1 MHEQRCGCVVKADM
15 AEYSIKDLE
24 NFTGIKAHTLRI
36 WEQRYNLL
44 EPNRTPTNIR
54 YYTDRDLKKI
64 LNVNLLYNNGYKISK
79 IACMSGDQIIEKA
92 TELLYSQPE
101 SSDDHIEYFIRMI
114 IELDEPAIMERMN
127 AINEQVGVIEFYT
140 GTMIPLLQ
148 RIGELW
154 QLDTIT
160 VSHEHFFSNILR
172 DFFIRETSKI
182 ASPIAAKGRV
192 VLFLHER
199 EMHELSLLFYYY
211 VLKSRNYECYYLGQ
225 AVPVADLISFIKQ
238 MRPDFLFTS
247 FIAET
252 DPEFIQDFMAK
263 ILAIHPAK
271 KIYVGGYQAMHHKQ
285 AMPADIHFIHSTDDI
300 KL

>member
-1 MHEQRCGCVVKADM
+1 MSEQSWDRAVKANM

-79 IACMSGDQIIEKA
+79 IASMSGDQILEKA
-92 TELLYSQPE
+92 TELLYSQPD
-101 SSDDHIEYFIRMI
+101 SSDDHVEYFIRMI

-127 AINEQVGVIEFYT
+127 ALVEQVGVIEFYT

-148 RIGELW
+148 RVGELW

-182 ASPIAAKGRV
+182 ASPIEAKGRV

-238 MRPDFLFTS
+238 MRPDYLFTS

-252 DPEFIQDFMAK
+252 DPDFIQEFMEK
-263 ILAIHPAK
+263 ILEIHPAK
-271 KIYVGGYQAMHHKQ
+271 KIYVGGYQALQHQHNL
-285 AMPADIHFIHSTDDI
+285 PAGIHFIHRTEDI
-300 KL
+300 KI

>member
-1 MHEQRCGCVVKADM
+1 MSEQSWDRAVKANM

-64 LNVNLLYNNGYKISK
+64 LNVNLLYNNRYKISK
-79 IACMSGDQIIEKA
+79 IASMSGDQILEKA
-92 TELLYSQPE
+92 TELLYSQPD
-101 SSDDHIEYFIRMI
+101 SSDDHVEYFIRMI

-127 AINEQVGVIEFYT
+127 ALAEQVGVIEFYT

-148 RIGELW
+148 RVGELW

-182 ASPIAAKGRV
+182 ASPIEAKGRV

-238 MRPDFLFTS
+238 MRPDYLFTS

-252 DPEFIQDFMAK
+252 DPDFIQEFMEK
-263 ILAIHPAK
+263 ILEIHPAK
-271 KIYVGGYQAMHHKQ
+271 KIYVGGYQALQHQHNL
-285 AMPADIHFIHSTDDI
+285 PAGIHFIHRTEDI
-300 KL
+300 KI

>member
-1 MHEQRCGCVVKADM
+1 MSEQSWDRAVKANM

-79 IACMSGDQIIEKA
+79 IASMSGDQILEKA
-92 TELLYSQPE
+92 TELLYSQPD
-101 SSDDHIEYFIRMI
+101 SSDDHVEYFIRMI

-127 AINEQVGVIEFYT
+127 ALAEQVGVIEFYT

-148 RIGELW
+148 RVGELW

-182 ASPIAAKGRV
+182 ASPIEAKGRV

-211 VLKSRNYECYYLGQ
+211 VLKSRNYECYYLG
-225 AVPVADLISFIKQ
+225 
-238 MRPDFLFTS
+238 
-247 FIAET
+247 
-252 DPEFIQDFMAK
+252 
-263 ILAIHPAK
+263 
-271 KIYVGGYQAMHHKQ
+271 
-285 AMPADIHFIHSTDDI
+285 
-300 KL
+300 